1 MPWRPTLLS
10 ENRRKVL
17 SPASVYGQM
26 RWLDG
31 IVTAGIAGLLVLTPL
46 SFGSVYPWAF
56 GPMEAVIFLLGVVW
70 MIKLWSVEA
79 AGRRIY
85 HHRWIIVT
93 GGAFLVL
100 ALLQIVPLPPA
111 LMRIIS
117 PSTYLLYHRT
127 LPGWPETDPYERI
140 SFSTN
145 VMAGALAPPK
155 SMILPRVDAVHN
167 GVAVPFA
174 PPTVAAMGAV
184 IPGATPVAAKS
195 TSAELAH
202 SDLCRGGRSVWRTLS
217 VAPGLSY
224 PAMLKALAY
233 SALFLIVV
241 CYPFDPEDRF
251 YRVVLATV
259 ILAGV
264 VVAFLGLAEQATW
277 NGKIL
282 WFFVP
287 KDRGALDFGA
297 ARARGP
303 FVNPDHFADYLAMG
317 LPLTLAVA
325 LFPTPLS
332 AAHKIGAYRIMCAT
346 TALVI
351 LSAIMLSQSRGG
363 WAGAAVAV
371 AVLSALVWARRK
383 LTRPHN
389 SSSRK
394 GSSQRDV
401 VLSSE
406 KPLFGYLLGPLP
418 ALVAVAASLLMG
430 LFVIGPA
437 GRLATGARVQDT
449 ASNLHNL
456 LFLRYSAW
464 NASVRMTRD
473 FPLFGV
479 GLGAWPELFPRY
491 QSGPWWSQ
499 FMREAHDDYMQLLA
513 ETGLLGFCAFVAL
526 LVSVGRQVGSGFTRV
541 NRIRAPVV
549 AAMLGGIAAI
559 GVHEFVDFSFRIPAN
574 AVLFTVLLALVVRT
588 SAGEG
593 SAPALDEQVR
603 AANRPWSLCAAVIFL
618 VLSVGAILQRARAYP
633 DDIPALIRPS
643 EARDLVLHHPARSA
657 VHMSLA
663 LMLSDP
669 NQRLKEL
676 ATAVWLD
683 PVNPHPRDTYARYL
697 TRAGNPGET
706 AKQIVLSVFNSPGWD
721 SHFYLNQSFIPWL
734 SQDEREAVESGFK
747 RAITQD
753 YPGAV
758 GALGHFYDTLGR
770 FSEEAELY
778 SQAAAKERNASARA
792 AYLVAGG
799 DAYAH
804 AGERDKAESM
814 LLRAQRT
821 DPANSGAYES
831 LVRLVYGPQKKLADA
846 ESVVRRGLNYGVDPA
861 LLYDSLAAAANHA
874 GDPAMAE
881 KALVTAANDEPT
893 VNNLLQLGSWYI
905 WTLHFDLAVATLRKA
920 AQLYPESAAAY
931 HLLAEAE
938 ERSYDY
944 AAAERDYGQAA
955 ALDPANPIFK
965 QEYVAFR
972 QRMDVGS

>member
-1 MPWRPTLLS
+1 
-10 ENRRKVL
+10 
-17 SPASVYGQM
+17 
-26 RWLDG
+26 
-31 IVTAGIAGLLVLTPL
+31 
-46 SFGSVYPWAF
+46 
-56 GPMEAVIFLLGVVW
+56 
-70 MIKLWSVEA
+70 
-79 AGRRIY
+79 
-85 HHRWIIVT
+85 VT

-100 ALLQIVPLPPA
+100 ALFQIVPLPPA
-111 LMRIIS
+111 LMRVIS
-117 PSTYLLYHRT
+117 PSTYLLYQRT
-127 LPGWPETDPYERI
+127 LPGWPKTVPYEHI
-140 SFSTN
+140 SFITN
-145 VMAGALAPPK
+145 VTAGAIASPK
-155 SMILPRVDAVHN
+155 SMILPSVEAVHH
-167 GVAVPFA
+167 GVAVPFV
-174 PPTVAAMGAV
+174 PPTVAIRAV
-184 IPGATPVAAKS
+184 IPGATPGAANG
-195 TSAELAH
+195 TSAGLAH
-202 SDLCRGGRSVWRTLS
+202 GDLCRGGRSVWRTLS
-217 VAPGLSY
+217 IAPGLTY
-224 PAMLKALAY
+224 PAVLEALAY

-251 YRVVLATV
+251 YRIVLATV
-259 ILAGV
+259 ISTGV

-287 KDRGALDFGA
+287 KDRGALDLGA

-332 AAHKIGAYRIMCAT
+332 AAHKIGACRIMCAT
-346 TALVI
+346 MALVI

-363 WAGAAVAV
+363 WAGAAIAV

-383 LTRPHN
+383 LTRSHDG
-389 SSSRK
+389 SSGK
-394 GSSQRDV
+394 GSPQRDV
-401 VLSSE
+401 APSSE
-406 KPLFGYLLGPLP
+406 KPLFGYLSGPLP
-418 ALVAVAASLLMG
+418 ALIVVATLLLG

-437 GRLATGARVQDT
+437 GRLATGARLQDT
-449 ASNLHNL
+449 AGNPYNL

-464 NASVRMTRD
+464 KASVRMTRD

-499 FMREAHDDYMQLLA
+499 FMREAHNDYVQLLA
-513 ETGLLGFCAFVAL
+513 EMGLLGFCAFIAL

-574 AVLFTVLLALVVRT
+574 AVLFAVLVALAVRMC
-588 SAGEG
+588 AGGG
-593 SAPALDEQVR
+593 SAPALDEQVQ
-603 AANRPWSLCAAVIFL
+603 ATNLLWPLCAAVGFL
-618 VLSVGAILQRARAYP
+618 VLSAGAILQRARAYP
-633 DDIPALIRPS
+633 DDVPVSIRPS
-643 EARDLVLHHPARSA
+643 EVCDLVWHHPARSA

-697 TRAGNPGET
+697 TRAGNPSEA
-706 AKQIVLSVFNSPGWD
+706 AKQIAFSVFNSPDWD
-721 SHFYLNQSFIPWL
+721 SHFSLNQSFIPWL
-734 SQDEREAVESGFK
+734 SQNEREAVESGFR
-747 RAITQD
+747 RAIAQD

-792 AYLVAGG
+792 AYLVAAG
-799 DAYAH
+799 DAHAH
-804 AGERDKAESM
+804 AGEHDKAELM
-814 LLRAQRT
+814 LLRAERV
-821 DPANSGAYES
+821 DPASPGSYES

-846 ESVVRRGLNYGVDPA
+846 ESVVRQGLNYGVDPA
-861 LLYDSLAAAANHA
+861 LLYDSLAAAADQA

-881 KALVTAANDEPT
+881 KALLAAVNDEPT

-905 WTLHFDLAVATLRKA
+905 GALHFDLAVATLRKA
-920 AQLYPESAAAY
+920 TRLYPESAAAY

-955 ALDPANPIFK
+955 TLDPANPAFK
-965 QEYVAFR
+965 QEYIAFR
-972 QRMDVGS
+972 RRMDVGSRLH